1 MTLAFGYP
9 HARTPHPGWGVGS
22 NPPPASILAPKAA
35 RVACES
41 RRLRH
46 DSVPILPSAEESQP

>member
-1 MTLAFGYP
+1 MTPAFGYP
-9 HARTPHPGWGVGS
+9 YARTPHPGWGAMS

-46 DSVPILPSAEESQP
+46 DSAAILSSAESQP